1 MASVPLPHAM
11 QCFTPLAA
19 AKSRSKLRTN
29 SPCRSA
35 GAECIVDEHDAM
47 ANETVVTNG
56 DEVANERVRLDATP
70 CADRR
75 ATLNLDERADKRPC
89 TDPTSVQVHRPNHAH
104 AFTEIDVGNV
114 GVEECWP
121 AH

>member
-1 MASVPLPHAM
+1 MA
-11 QCFTPLAA
+11 
-19 AKSRSKLRTN
+19 
-29 SPCRSA
+29 
-35 GAECIVDEHDAM
+35 DEA
-47 ANETVVTNG
+47 VVTNG
-56 DEVANERVRLDATP
+56 DEVANERVGLDATP

-89 TDPTSVQVHRPNHAH
+89 TDPTSVQVHRPDHAH